1 MKIFVCVKQVP
12 DTEAS
17 LSVEGGRRVRESGL
31 KWVVSPYDE
40 YALEAAIQ
48 LKEKVAGSTVT
59 AVTLGPARADAV
71 LRTALAMGATD
82 AVHIETGDEADHH
95 AVARCLSAAIAACGG
110 ADMILTGKQA
120 IDGDAGALPLFLGEI
135 MELPAANGV
144 IAMEVTGTTARV
156 EREIE
161 GGARERMEL
170 ALPCVVGATKGLNTP
185 RYPSL
190 MGIMKAKKVEVR
202 KFTPAELGVDATEAV
217 LTVESLSVPEEK
229 APGKVIAG
237 EPADAVREL
246 VRLLRD
252 EAKVL

>member
-1 MKIFVCVKQVP
+1 MNIFVCIKQVP

-17 LSVEGGRRVRESGL
+17 LSVEGGRKVRESGL

-48 LKEKVAGSTVT
+48 LKENTTGSSVT
-59 AVTLGPARADAV
+59 AITVGPARADGV
-71 LRTALAMGATD
+71 LRTALAMGATA
-82 AVHIETGDEADHH
+82 AVHVESDSELDHH
-95 AVARCLSAAIAACGG
+95 AIAACLAAAIRSCG
-110 ADMILTGKQA
+110 DPDIILTGKQA
-120 IDGDAGALPLFLGEI
+120 IDVDAGVLPLFLAQAMDMPSAG
-135 MELPAANGV
+135 GV
-144 IAMEVTGTTARV
+144 LAMEVADGTARV

-161 GGARERMEL
+161 GGARERIEM

-190 MGIMKAKKVEVR
+190 MGIMKAKKVEVK
-202 KFTPAELGVDATEAV
+202 KFTPAELNLESLEPV
-217 LTVESLSVPEEK
+217 LRLESLSVPEEK
-229 APGKVIAG
+229 APGRVIEG

>member
-1 MKIFVCVKQVP
+1 
-12 DTEAS
+12 
-17 LSVEGGRRVRESGL
+17 
-31 KWVVSPYDE
+31 
-40 YALEAAIQ
+40 
-48 LKEKVAGSTVT
+48 
-59 AVTLGPARADAV
+59 
-71 LRTALAMGATD
+71 
-82 AVHIETGDEADHH
+82 
-95 AVARCLSAAIAACGG
+95 
-110 ADMILTGKQA
+110 
-120 IDGDAGALPLFLGEI
+120 